1 MDNINEKYRNHIKLR
16 RKGPVREERF
26 NYELSDASMF
36 QVGPRPGPWV
46 YQNFGAH
53 SLEKGWVGPGLRGVG
68 LEARGPFRTHLHFM
82 SHSLARP
89 EDDFSGLTPSRGSLS
104 GT

>member
-53 SLEKGWVGPGLRGVG
+53 SLEKGWVGPGLRGGRSGSPRPVSDSPSFH
-68 LEARGPFRTHLHFM
+68 EPF
-82 SHSLARP
+82 
-89 EDDFSGLTPSRGSLS
+89 FSSA
-104 GT
+104 